1 MFMWWVLFTPIEVW
15 PLGSYTTMSASEPGA
30 MTPLRG

>member
-1 MFMWWVLFTPIEVW
+1 MFMWWVATPSRVT
-15 PLGSYTTMSASEPGA
+15 PAGSYSTMSASEPGA